1 MGNIDTLLALLF
13 DWCPI
18 PTKSLQ
24 ERRNR
29 KSRTASMEIVEA
41 TEVESAET
49 SKRPGHSQN
58 HTTKPEKKT
67 HE

>member
-1 MGNIDTLLALLF
+1 MNVFVNLVHESDDNPFGE
-13 DWCPI
+13 
-18 PTKSLQ
+18 

-41 TEVESAET
+41 TEESANT

-58 HTTKPEKKT
+58 HTTKSEKTKT
-67 HE
+67 KELFQ